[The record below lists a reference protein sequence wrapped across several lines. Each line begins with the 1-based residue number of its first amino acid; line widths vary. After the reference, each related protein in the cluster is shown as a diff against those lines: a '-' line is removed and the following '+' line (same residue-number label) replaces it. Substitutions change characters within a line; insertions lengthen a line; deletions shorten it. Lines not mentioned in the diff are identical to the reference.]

1 MSFAMEVK
9 EEILNHTF
17 TNEQKIMLLSGF
29 IKYNGEIIYANSGVA
44 LRLTSNS
51 NNIIRH
57 VFSLLKTIYNG
68 KIEISIIQVQKL
80 RNSKSY
86 QLTLTENIIEFL
98 SKNDIFHPE
107 LANKIIEINLEK
119 YIKKTWEGLTR
130 AYISGLFIA
139 IGSVNSPET
148 TNYHLELQFK
158 ENESAQYIRKVL
170 NKYHFNFKTTNKG
183 NKIVCYIKKSIA
195 VSDFLKFIDAP
206 ISVMKF
212 ENTRINRDVSNNINR
227 MINIDIYNQQ
237 KSSETGLKQ
246 IEEIKKIIKNNLLL
260 ELSPKAQLLSEI
272 RLENPDASFSELEVL
287 MNDKNISIT
296 KSGIS
301 NLFRMIN
308 KLANTIGE

>member
-57 VFSLLKTIYNG
+57 IFSFLKTIYNG

-86 QLTLTENIIEFL
+86 QLTLTENVIEFL
-98 SKNDIFHPE
+98 SENDIFLPE

-170 NKYHFNFKTTNKG
+170 KKYHFNFKTTNKR

-246 IEEIKKIIKNNLLL
+246 IEEINKIIKNNLLL

>member
-29 IKYNGEIIYANSGVA
+29 IKYNGEIIYTNSGVA
-44 LRLTSNS
+44 LKLTSNS
-51 NNIIRH
+51 NNVIRNI
-57 VFSLLKTIYNG
+57 FSILKTVYNG
-68 KIEISIIQVQKL
+68 KIEISIIQIKKL
-80 RNSKSY
+80 RNNKTY
-86 QLTLTENIIEFL
+86 QLMLTENVIDFL
-98 SKNDIFHPE
+98 TTNNIFQPA

-130 AYISGLFIA
+130 AYISGIFIA

-158 ENESAQYIRKVL
+158 ENESAQYITKVL
-170 NKYHFNFKTTNKG
+170 KKYHFNFKTTMKR

-195 VSDFLKFIDAP
+195 VSDFLKFMDAS

-246 IEEIKKIIKNNLLL
+246 IREINKIMKNNLIS
-260 ELSPKAQLLSEI
+260 ELSPKAQLLSQI
-272 RLENPDASFSELEVL
+272 RLENPDASFSELEIL
-287 MNDKNISIT
+287 MNDRNVSIT

-301 NLFRMIN
+301 NLFRIIS